1 MAIEQILSMSFRL
14 IDEISVMVTI
24 IAVLVSS
31 IKNFRSIVV
40 DKDFNIKN
48 QIIMILLFGTFSIY
62 ANYGG
67 IKLSSGAIVNV
78 RDIGPLFAGLVGGPV
93 IGLGA
98 GLIGGINRYFAG
110 GFTAVPCS
118 IATISAGL
126 IGGIIYLINKK
137 DYVGTYKAVIIAILV
152 QMYHMGITLILAKP
166 YSLALETVETVIVPM
181 TIGNALGIGIFSLII
196 GGLIQDKKKI
206 KKLEED
212 IEIITAKDEQL
223 I

>member
-1 MAIEQILSMSFRL
+1 MAIDQILSMSFRL

-166 YSLALETVETVIVPM
+166 YSLALETVEIVIVPM
-181 TIGNALGIGIFSLII
+181 IIGNALGIGIFSLII